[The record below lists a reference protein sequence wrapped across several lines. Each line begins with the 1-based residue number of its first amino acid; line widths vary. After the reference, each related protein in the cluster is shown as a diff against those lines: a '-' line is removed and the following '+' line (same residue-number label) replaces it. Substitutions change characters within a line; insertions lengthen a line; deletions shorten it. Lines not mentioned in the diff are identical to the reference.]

1 MEMIQP
7 NQGLSWYAAQDRVRG
22 IQSALAQQEAQAR
35 LLLAD
40 AAQAEAAAP
49 YAQEMALAEL
59 ASKQA
64 LGAKRQADTTRV
76 QGDTAAKE
84 RDLLNRT
91 VVPLL
96 NDLKRGKMGEA
107 QFYPAIDNIL
117 ANLPP
122 ELATSLTEADYARFR
137 RLTPEQ
143 WQQVVQS
150 SMSVKDQMAEKTQNM
165 PEYVRLLQQQQEA
178 LANGDKVMA
187 DAIGQR
193 IRKLTYIAPRAETGN
208 DQRERK
214 IQSLMAQGVPR
225 NQAVN
230 IVDRNLD
237 IQVNPATG
245 RIVMTDL
252 VRGTA
257 TEVPIGEQQD
267 DRVPVP
273 QRQTLWDMSGQ
284 GVTGVV
290 RTAQEAAGRVA
301 GQVGVEIGT
310 DVTERRQM
318 FRSAQQDLIRSLAVN
333 PRFPV
338 AEMERIR
345 KEVDITPKAFDSQPA
360 LRARMRAV
368 DKTLRTRL
376 AQATRDANDP
386 NLPEDLRSSQAQNA
400 AAIRNFLDQMGVG
413 QPDAQS
419 VFDEADRILEGR

>member
-1 MEMIQP
+1 MIQP

-84 RDLLNRT
+84 RDLLNQT

-290 RTAQEAAGRVA
+290 PTAQEAAGR
-301 GQVGVEIGT
+301 G
-310 DVTERRQM
+310 
-318 FRSAQQDLIRSLAVN
+318 
-333 PRFPV
+333 
-338 AEMERIR
+338 
-345 KEVDITPKAFDSQPA
+345 
-360 LRARMRAV
+360 
-368 DKTLRTRL
+368 
-376 AQATRDANDP
+376 
-386 NLPEDLRSSQAQNA
+386 
-400 AAIRNFLDQMGVG
+400 
-413 QPDAQS
+413 
-419 VFDEADRILEGR
+419 GRPGGRGDWH